1 MTTTCLDCAM
11 LRSAYLGHL
20 AHCDQGEGVPPPT
33 TPYLGHPPTTDHD
46 PVHAP
51 AHYRHHPSG
60 IECITITEHMS
71 FCLGN
76 VIKYVTRYKLKG
88 GVEDLKK
95 AEQYLKWLIELEVR
109 NALDGAILDISRQV
123 RDAHPVPH

>member
-1 MTTTCLDCAM
+1 M
-11 LRSAYLGHL
+11 S
-20 AHCDQGEGVPPPT
+20 
-33 TPYLGHPPTTDHD
+33 HD
-46 PVHAP
+46 PIAYP
-51 AHYRHHPSG
+51 NHYTAG
-60 IECITITEHMS
+60 KIEVIDFINAWDMG
-71 FCLGN
+71 FLQGN